1 MPASSRGGPGQGVP
15 AAGALPS
22 ATLAAYPPRSRL
34 LATPLKRPF
43 VCALLICRTG
53 IAKEGAIDLMQASG
67 GENSPAAG
75 LPLTNELK
83 RGH

>member
-1 MPASSRGGPGQGVP
+1 MPARSPALPFASGLFHSSRR
-15 AAGALPS
+15 PS
-22 ATLAAYPPRSRL
+22 ATFANA
-34 LATPLKRPF
+34 F